1 LDTTIASLTQRRRE
15 SLYVILGGIFITNAI
30 LAEIIG
36 VKIFSFE
43 KTIGIDPA
51 QINIYK
57 DHILDFNLTAG
68 VVIWPVVFILTDV
81 INEYYGKSG
90 VRKISFI
97 TAGLIAYS
105 FLTIWLVTELEP
117 AQFWLEI
124 NAKDD
129 VGNSFNVQYAFNSL
143 FRQGMGIM
151 VGSITAFLVGQLLDA
166 WVFHKFKTI
175 TGNKMIWLRA
185 TGSTLISQFIDSFLV
200 LLIAFYLFGNW
211 PLDQILSV
219 GLMNYIYKFVIAV
232 LLTPLL
238 YLVHFLIGK
247 YLHSKTVALN

>member
-1 LDTTIASLTQRRRE
+1 LDTTITGIVE
-15 SLYVILGGIFITNAI
+15 KKKNNLYILLCGIFITNAI
-30 LAEIIG
+30 MAEIIG

-43 KTIGIDPA
+43 KTLGVSPA
-51 QINIYK
+51 QINIFK
-57 DHILDFNLTAG
+57 DYVLDFNLTAG

-97 TAGLIAYS
+97 TSGLIAYS
-105 FLTIWLVTELEP
+105 FVIIWLTTMLEP
-117 AQFWLEI
+117 AQSWLDM
-124 NAKDD
+124 NSKDD
-129 VGNSFNVQYAFNSL
+129 SGNAFNVQFAFNSL

-151 VGSITAFLVGQLLDA
+151 IGSITAFLIGQLLDA
-166 WVFHKFKTI
+166 WVFHKFKSI

-185 TGSTLISQFIDSFLV
+185 TGSTLVSQFVDSFLV
-200 LLIAFYLFGNW
+200 LLIAFYVFGNW
-211 PLDQILSV
+211 PMDLVFSI

-238 YLVHFLIGK
+238 YGVHFIIGRYFNK
-247 YLHSKTVALN
+247 